1 MKKEKK
7 TRKKGG
13 IVLLALLLLIGVV
26 GAKTID
32 VAGDIREAKAQE
44 AAISLQ
50 LQEMQQANA
59 SLKEDLSR
67 ADDEEFI
74 RELAR
79 DLLNMAE
86 PGERIFYDVHN

>member
-1 MKKEKK
+1 ME
-7 TRKKGG
+7 TRQIKPGTV
-13 IVLLALLLLIGVV
+13 ILLALLLLIGVV
-26 GAKTID
+26 SVKTID
-32 VAGDIREAKAQE
+32 VASDIREAKEQE
-44 AAISLQ
+44 EAISLQ
-50 LQEMQQANA
+50 LQQMQQANA
-59 SLKEDLSR
+59 SLKQDLSR

>member
-1 MKKEKK
+1 
-7 TRKKGG
+7 
-13 IVLLALLLLIGVV
+13 
-26 GAKTID
+26 
-32 VAGDIREAKAQE
+32 
-44 AAISLQ
+44 
-50 LQEMQQANA
+50 MQQANA
-59 SLKEDLSR
+59 SLKQDLSR